1 MGTHRDTGA
10 AITGLEDVMQSTGEI
25 LRTPQ
30 RSRPLSPGFGLG
42 YQQMQDASMGPSGRA
57 RLTTGV
63 MTAIGTYERR
73 AKVKRVRL
81 AVDETGLVE
90 TTVDITT
97 AVDGAVS
104 VPIRASG
111 ATLRAQLRDPLLY
124 YPIGGYDEGTGTWTP
139 SLGEGDMTA
148 PLAAPELFG
157 PFPILLPGAHLA
169 TPETP
174 LSSDTTW
181 TVGVVV
187 WPVVPDATSLVASLI
202 VDGEPFPW
210 AALRGTNTVELLG
223 LHPVDG
229 LIVDE
234 TLGDITAA
242 PYSVVWLWGWPGQLG
257 GAVGFEGA
265 AHPLPGVVAA
275 ASQLLVGPTA
285 GTASMA
291 VGQVGIWERVL
302 TRRERLAI
310 AALWMREVSSL

>member
-63 MTAIGTYERR
+63 MSAIGTYERR

-97 AVDGAVS
+97 AAEGAVS
-104 VPIRASG
+104 VPIRASS

-148 PLAAPELFG
+148 PINVPGTFG
-157 PFPILLPGAHLA
+157 PLPLLEPNAVLI
-169 TPETP
+169 TPALPT
-174 LSSDTTW
+174 LSASSPW
-181 TVGVVV
+181 TVGVFAGQLAS
-187 WPVVPDATSLVASLI
+187 DLGSTVASLLA
-202 VDGEPFPW
+202 DGDAFPW
-210 AALRGTNTVELLG
+210 ATLLGTPVVSLAAGESTVEL
-223 LHPVDG
+223 
-229 LIVDE
+229 
-234 TLGDITAA
+234 GDIGDA
-242 PYSVVWLWGWPGQLG
+242 PYPVVWLWGWPGNLG
-257 GAVGFEGA
+257 GSVGFEGTA
-265 AHPLPGVVAA
+265 RPLAGATA
-275 ASQLLVGPTA
+275 EASQLVL
-285 GTASMA
+285 GTTIGSATIV
-291 VGQVGIWERVL
+291 VGQVAVWDRVL

-310 AALWMREVSSL
+310 AALWTREVESL

>member
-63 MTAIGTYERR
+63 MSAIGTYERR

-81 AVDETGLVE
+81 SVDETGLVE

-148 PLAAPELFG
+148 PLDTPAAFG
-157 PFPILLPGAHLA
+157 PLPVLEPNAVLL
-169 TPETP
+169 TPALPT
-174 LSSDTTW
+174 LSASEPW
-181 TVGVVV
+181 TVGITVS
-187 WPVVPDATSLVASLI
+187 PIAPDLGSTVASLLA
-202 VDGEPFPW
+202 DGDAFPW
-210 AALRGTNTVELLG
+210 VTLIGTSVVSLSVGE
-223 LHPVDG
+223 VS
-229 LIVDE
+229 E
-234 TLGDITAA
+234 ELGDLTTA
-242 PYSVVWLWGWPGQLG
+242 PYYVVWLWGWPGNIG

-265 AHPLPGVVAA
+265 AKPLAGATA
-275 ASQLLVGPTA
+275 EDSQLVL
-285 GTASMA
+285 GTAIGSATIA
-291 VGQVGIWERVL
+291 VGQVAVWDRVL

-310 AALWMREVSSL
+310 AALWTREVESL